1 MRLPEWPP
9 SADALLEQ
17 LPVEETALVEYKR
30 EWHDLDSRRGKAEF
44 VKDVLALANSA
55 RQDQPAYLVI
65 GVDDPKAGR
74 DVVGVESSPATE
86 KIHQIL
92 VAYTNPVPKL
102 DLAKVPIHGDR
113 HLALIRLTWND
124 SQLSYPI
131 RDYSGV
137 LDTRLVYARRG
148 PSVGFLRPAEV
159 EGLVRS
165 RGASADLESS
175 HPIHAGFV
183 EDGQS
188 EGRLVLRVANIT
200 EETVSGISIIWD
212 IRGAGADY
220 FHRSRTRHNIKLT
233 PGEALEDDYDP
244 PRELIGGNGDLPSRQ
259 GHWLDVTSHIHYRDR
274 RGFIRQMDRSI
285 SIDL

>member
-1 MRLPEWPP
+1 MKLTEWPP
-9 SADALLEQ
+9 QADALLAQ
-17 LPVEETALVEYKR
+17 LPAEETSLVEYKR

-44 VKDVLALANSA
+44 VKDVLALANTA
-55 RQDQPAYLVI
+55 QQDQPAYLVI
-65 GVDDPKAGR
+65 GVDDPKQGR
-74 DVVGVESSPATE
+74 EIVGVEDSPATE

-102 DLAKVPIHGDR
+102 DLVKIPIGDR

-131 RDYSGV
+131 RDYSGI

-165 RGASADLESS
+165 RGMSADLESS

-212 IRGAGADY
+212 IQGAGGDY

-244 PRELIGGNGDLPSRQ
+244 PVGATGSQVDAPSHE